1 MNSTKKFQ
9 LIAVLALALAG
20 MAIVVGSASAHR
32 GHGDRQARIDSDRD
46 SASNRCETQAGLDST
61 KTDTDGNGTIDG
73 LEDSDADGAN
83 NAAESRL
90 RTNCAVKNTRF
101 KLKKSTV
108 KSYSTED
115 GLTLAIGKR
124 GLVTAA
130 VSSSVVCEQDD
141 VSDDSSDD
149 NSASVSRH
157 GEGEDESG
165 DDRSD
170 DSDRR
175 GEDDDR
181 GSDDRRSDDSSSD
194 DSDRSDDDN
203 GHRHSED
210 DTVACTTAALVDGTD
225 VKSAKITNGVF
236 TKIRLAAADEGN
248 F

>member
-1 MNSTKKFQ
+1 MKSTKKFQ

-61 KTDTDGNGTIDG
+61 QTDTDGNGTIDG
-73 LEDSDADGAN
+73 LEDSDGDGAN

-101 KLKKSTV
+101 KLKKATV
-108 KSYSTED
+108 ESYSAEE

-124 GLVTAA
+124 GLITAA
-130 VSSSVVCEQDD
+130 VSGNVVCEQDE

-149 NSASVSRH
+149 DSASVSRR
-157 GEGEDESG
+157 GG
-165 DDRSD
+165 DDD
-170 DSDRR
+170 DDDRGR
-175 GEDDDR
+175 GDDDR
-181 GSDDRRSDDSSSD
+181 GSDDGRRGRDD
-194 DSDRSDDDN
+194 
-203 GHRHSED
+203 ED
-210 DTVACTTAALVDGTD
+210 DTVACTTADLVEGAD
-225 VKSAKITNGVF
+225 VKSAKIKNGVF